1 MTENPELFLKIIGT
15 VAGAIFTYHKYITT
29 QLEKKVD
36 KDDCHSTHE
45 YIKEIRTENAKT
57 LFKSI
62 TKIEERLGRIES
74 YFITHTPND
83 NK

>member
-1 MTENPELFLKIIGT
+1 MTGNMELYLKVIGT
-15 VAGAIFTYHKYITT
+15 FATAMFTYHKYITA
-29 QLEKKVD
+29 QINKKVD
-36 KDDCHSTHE
+36 KEDCRSTHE
-45 YIKEIRTENAKT
+45 YIREIRTENAKT

-62 TKIEERLGRIES
+62 QKIEERLGRIEN